1 MQVFYCDKCKK
12 KMEKDADNMS
22 STTIL
27 GDREIFDKTSFSI
40 HLCQKC
46 SLKFA
51 KTVKR
56 FFAAK

>member
-1 MQVFYCDKCKK
+1 MQVLYCDKCKK
-12 KMEKDADNMS
+12 KMKKDVDKIS
-22 STTIL
+22 STTIW
-27 GDREIFDKTSFSI
+27 GDREIFSKAAFSI

>member
-1 MQVFYCDKCKK
+1 MKKDVDKI
-12 KMEKDADNMS
+12 S
-22 STTIL
+22 STTIW
-27 GDREIFDKTSFSI
+27 GDREIFSKAAFSI